1 MTMHSTPP
9 RSDSRMVPRR
19 RTRIQPVK
27 IVSLDR
33 TFLEDGTAI
42 DRSSKGARIG
52 RYAARRLPSQIALY
66 DEVDCTFQPATL
78 VWTRGLQIGLRFTGP
93 VVAANRAEILRLTG
107 RYYAI
112 TE

>member
-1 MTMHSTPP
+1 MTMRSTSP
-9 RSDSRMVPRR
+9 RSENRMVPRR

-27 IVSLDR
+27 IVTLER

-42 DRSSKGARIG
+42 DRSSKGARVG
-52 RYAARRLPSQIALY
+52 RYAARRLPTLIALY
-66 DEVDCTFQPATL
+66 DEVDRTFQAATL

-93 VVAANRAEILRLTG
+93 VIAANRAEILRLTG

-112 TE
+112 PD